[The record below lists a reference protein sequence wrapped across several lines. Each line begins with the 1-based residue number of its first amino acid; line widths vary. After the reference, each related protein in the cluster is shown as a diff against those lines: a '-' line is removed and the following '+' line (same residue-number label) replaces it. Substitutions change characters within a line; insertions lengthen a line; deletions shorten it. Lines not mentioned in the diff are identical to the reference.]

1 MSTGPSVQDVPAASW
16 SNNMM
21 EDSGPAP
28 LKPGAP
34 RKGMALGKKKPG
46 DVFAGLG
53 MAEPAPAEEA
63 AAAPQV
69 EAAAPAV
76 NPLADPVKVEIV
88 EQISAKMEV
97 EGGLSG
103 ELEIVGDF
111 KVTVLDPNKA
121 DLVCFKLTPQDQS
134 FKYKVHPNLNKQSH
148 TNNILE
154 VRDASKA
161 YRANVEAPL
170 LKWRMTSTNEDHLPI
185 SISFFSSQTPEGTQI
200 NLEYEM
206 TANDICLE
214 DVHITFPCPPS
225 GRPAIAS
232 AEPGEAVY
240 DAGNQQ
246 VHWHIPSIDSN
257 DGSSGNLEFIA
268 AADIAS
274 LTPYQF
280 EAVRRDKTKCP
291 MDILECYHQE
301 RKDAIPYALIK
312 SSRYT
317 FVIGA

>member
-1 MSTGPSVQDVPAASW
+1 MILS
-16 SNNMM
+16 
-21 EDSGPAP
+21 
-28 LKPGAP
+28 
-34 RKGMALGKKKPG
+34 KKKPG
-46 DVFAGLG
+46 DIFGPMPG
-53 MAEPAPAEEA
+53 EPAPAAAEA
-63 AAAPQV
+63 AV
-69 EAAAPAV
+69 EQIEPAAPAV
-76 NPLADPVKVEIV
+76 VNPLLDPVKVDID
-88 EQISAKMEV
+88 EQIKAKLEV
-97 EGGLSG
+97 EGGLCG

-246 VHWHIPSIDSN
+246 VHWHIPSMDSN
-257 DGSSGNLEFIA
+257 EGSSGNLEFIA